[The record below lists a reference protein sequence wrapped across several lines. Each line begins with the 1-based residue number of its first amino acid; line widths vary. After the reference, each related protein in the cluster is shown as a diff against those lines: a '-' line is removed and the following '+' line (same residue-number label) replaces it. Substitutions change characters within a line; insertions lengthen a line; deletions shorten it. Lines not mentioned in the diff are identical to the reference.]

1 MSDRSPIVRGV
12 TESNQAGDLLAQ
24 LSLSDNLRAIIARTA
39 EEFELHGGWI
49 TFDKLAYEG
58 AIKEPAFNLNEIF
71 KMPSFLGGSWADEK
85 VSLTGLGLLF
95 AGTAPKTAQMM
106 ARLAEMCSKR
116 WLDSPNEATI
126 STEILIS
133 KYGFSGKDARKAKG
147 LIEMMPGISGG
158 GSTQDDKWVMKLWRG
173 APDYRKVKDVD
184 DLKDILEDKA
194 KELLQMQQTAF
205 AAAPIFSQSEP
216 LSRRLFHTPVIEE
229 TASEPVLGNPSTV
242 FVVHGRD
249 EEARDAM
256 WEFLKELGLHP
267 LEWEELVASTG
278 QGSPFIGQVLEKA
291 FSEAQAI
298 VVLMTPDDVVH
309 LHPNLVQQGEQLFE
323 SKKSGQPR
331 PNVLLEAGM
340 AFGYNPTRTI
350 LVTVGNL
357 RAISDLQ
364 GRHVVQIGTEGTLK
378 GLALRLQS
386 AGCPVDMT
394 REPWLNVERF
404 AKLQAH
410 ARPLTRFPKLRFVN
424 RFPKL
429 K

>member
-1 MSDRSPIVRGV
+1 VPGRSPIVRGV

-24 LSLSDNLRAIIARTA
+24 LNLSNNLRAIIARTA
-39 EEFELHGGWI
+39 EEFELHGEWI

-95 AGTAPKTAQMM
+95 AGTAPKSAQMM
-106 ARLAEMCSKR
+106 AHLAEICSKR

-126 STEILIS
+126 GTEILIS
-133 KYGFSGKDARKAKG
+133 KYGFSENDARQAKG

-158 GSTQDDKWVMKLWRG
+158 WHGQDDKWVMKLWRG
-173 APDYRKVKDVD
+173 APDYRKVKDVG
-184 DLKDILEDKA
+184 DLKHILEDKA
-194 KELLQMQQTAF
+194 KELLQMQQTAI
-205 AAAPIFSQSEP
+205 AAAPIFSQSEL
-216 LSRRLFHTPVIEE
+216 LSNRLFHTPAIEE
-229 TASEPVLGNPSTV
+229 TASEPESGNPSTV

-249 EEARDAM
+249 VEARNAM

-309 LHPNLVQQGEQLFE
+309 LHPNLVQQGEQPSEL
-323 SKKSGQPR
+323 KKSGQPR

-340 AFGYNPTRTI
+340 AFGYNPSRTI

-394 REPWLNVERF
+394 REPWLDVERF

-410 ARPLTRFPKLRFVN
+410 ARPLTRFPKLRFAS